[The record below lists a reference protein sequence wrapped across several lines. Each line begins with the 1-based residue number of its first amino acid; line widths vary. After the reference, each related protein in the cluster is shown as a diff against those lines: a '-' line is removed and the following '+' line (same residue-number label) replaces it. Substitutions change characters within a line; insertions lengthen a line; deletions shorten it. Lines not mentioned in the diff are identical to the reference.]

1 MPTTIPQ
8 IDLTGRGDFPMNIEI
23 LNRDDN
29 DFRSVENGDI
39 RKNFS
44 ID

>member
-8 IDLTGRGDFPMNIEI
+8 IDLTGKGNFSMNIEI

-29 DFRSVENGDI
+29 DFRSVESGDI

-44 ID
+44 TD